1 MAEVV
6 YKKGLYE
13 NLEKVEKADG
23 QILVTEDTGELYI
36 DMSNGMRKKI
46 SDKDLVTMPH
56 QVTDRFLGEEQ
67 SITINDAFPLLPFK
81 VILKQSTIPTTSI
94 SENKLKCEYY
104 DDNGNPIKGMISNG
118 LMQGSWVDLTQQVLV
133 GETAIFS
140 FKKVGDSIITGHFI
154 YFGSY
159 GTEDLGEIT
168 VKETDNGRSYIEINN
183 TFEHPIGGL
192 WLHVNDDETYLK
204 DCALRFDG
212 STEYVPYEEI
222 DILYDTSKISVI
234 ETNSGQ
240 SIQANAEGIAN
251 GFICPSDGYEMNFKL
266 DQYNSYFTL
275 IIDYKRS
282 LITEINELKAEIDKI
297 KTKLKM

>member
-6 YKKGLYE
+6 YTKGLRE
-13 NLEKVEKADG
+13 NLEKVKKADG

-36 DMSNGMRKKI
+36 DMSNGTRKKI
-46 SDKDLVTMPH
+46 SDKDLVTMSH
-56 QVTDRFLGEEQ
+56 QVTDRFLGEEE

-104 DDNGNPIKGMISNG
+104 DDNGNPIKGMIPNG
-118 LMQGSWVDLTQQVLV
+118 LMQNTWVDLTQQVLV

-140 FKKVGDSIITGHFI
+140 FDKVGDSAITGEFI
-154 YFGSY
+154 YFGNSSAEY
-159 GTEDLGEIT
+159 IGEVT
-168 VKETDNGRSYIEINN
+168 VKETANGRNYIEINN
-183 TFEHPIGGL
+183 TFEYPIGAL
-192 WLHVNDDETYLK
+192 KLYVNDEETYLEN
-204 DCALRFDG
+204 CALRFDG
-212 STEYVPYEEI
+212 STEYVEYEEI
-222 DILYDTSKISVI
+222 DILYDTSEISVI

-240 SIQANAEGIAN
+240 SIQANAEGIAS

-275 IIDYKRS
+275 TIDYKRS
-282 LITEINELKAEIDKI
+282 LITEINELKAQLKKLI
-297 KTKLKM
+297 K